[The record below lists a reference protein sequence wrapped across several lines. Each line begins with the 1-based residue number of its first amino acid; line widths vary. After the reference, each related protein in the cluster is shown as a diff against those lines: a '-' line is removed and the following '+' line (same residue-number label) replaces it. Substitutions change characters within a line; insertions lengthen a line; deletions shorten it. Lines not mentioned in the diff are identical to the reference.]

1 MGTAAAAATLEQLGV
16 PRASGEA
23 RPGAAADATEIPA
36 LGGTSTAALRRQ
48 KIMLKT
54 GQWDKR
60 LQTGERMSSLWPG
73 PALADRTAVKEVDM
87 PTSQHTTEQTRKL
100 TLTVQARLGMQ
111 HTKFENVK

>member
-1 MGTAAAAATLEQLGV
+1 
-16 PRASGEA
+16 
-23 RPGAAADATEIPA
+23 
-36 LGGTSTAALRRQ
+36 
-48 KIMLKT
+48 
-54 GQWDKR
+54 
-60 LQTGERMSSLWPG
+60 MSSPWPG